1 MTSSFPAAMFSATFA
16 AAGTGKLPSAPLTVI
31 VRPAI
36 GGPEVGGA
44 DDEPADAPWLGAP
57 ELEVPELEVPELVAA
72 EVAELVVDEPADG
85 VPAEHAATVRLA
97 AQAARASA
105 AGRCLFIAFPS
116 LGRKSQLP
124 TLNARPAKRA
134 RFRQVRPYFGIRV
147 IVVTFLVPSPAKVT
161 PAPEK
166 WESEPMLPLYPCPL
180 NWTNA
185 TVPPDWSTTEL
196 PETT

>member
-1 MTSSFPAAMFSATFA
+1 MFSATFA

-44 DDEPADAPWLGAP
+44 DDTPADAPWLGAP
-57 ELEVPELEVPELVAA
+57 VLGAPELVAA
-72 EVAELVVDEPADG
+72 EVAELVADEPADG

-116 LGRKSQLP
+116 LGRKSQVP
-124 TLNARPAKRA
+124 TLNASPARRA
-134 RFRQVRPYFGIRV
+134 RFAQARP
-147 IVVTFLVPSPAKVT
+147 
-161 PAPEK
+161 
-166 WESEPMLPLYPCPL
+166 
-180 NWTNA
+180 
-185 TVPPDWSTTEL
+185 
-196 PETT
+196 